1 MQSTKLDVALSSKEM
16 GNIIQND
23 TWNRVGVS
31 RLISYYPVLINV
43 TRCVSS
49 LISRLLST
57 LSKHF
62 DLIFSRKI
70 LCSFVSKN

>member
-31 RLISYYPVLINV
+31 RLISYYLVLINV
-43 TRCVSS
+43 TRCVLS
-49 LISRLLST
+49 LI
-57 LSKHF
+57 
-62 DLIFSRKI
+62 
-70 LCSFVSKN
+70 